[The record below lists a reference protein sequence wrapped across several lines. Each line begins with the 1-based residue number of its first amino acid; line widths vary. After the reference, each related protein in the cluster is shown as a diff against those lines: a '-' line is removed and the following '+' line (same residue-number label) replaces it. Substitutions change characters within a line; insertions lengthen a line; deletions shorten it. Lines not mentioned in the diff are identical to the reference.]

1 MVAEPKLHETIER
14 GQVLFETQ
22 IAERVHGED
31 SNDFLAID
39 ILSGD
44 YEIAADDLSP
54 SLRLRERH
62 PDAVI
67 YVRRVGDEA
76 AYTVGGGFQE

>member
-1 MVAEPKLHETIER
+1 MIAEPKLHDTIER
-14 GQVLFETQ
+14 GQVLFDTQ
-22 IAERVHGED
+22 IAERVRGED

-39 ILSGD
+39 TLSGD
-44 YEIAADDLSP
+44 YEIAPDDLSP
-54 SLRLRERH
+54 SLRLRKRH